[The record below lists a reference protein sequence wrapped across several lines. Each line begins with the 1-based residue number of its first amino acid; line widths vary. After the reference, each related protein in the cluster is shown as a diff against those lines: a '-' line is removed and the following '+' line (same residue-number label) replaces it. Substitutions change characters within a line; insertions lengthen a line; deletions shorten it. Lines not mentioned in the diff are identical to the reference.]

1 MLFKAVVVDTELD
14 AYTSNGET
22 YVLIQQLK
30 EAFGQHLS
38 YSSFMRRKYKI
49 VRSENEQ
56 CCPSSILEEYKAR
69 GLVAG
74 PSQRCTAVSLAQ
86 GRELAECCRSCM
98 EGESTNSSS
107 EPANVDVSAAL
118 TTEQTQPPLL
128 SASSERESDGD
139 PSNFD
144 MNAVTTEQT
153 QPPSLANSS
162 SEQETD
168 GEPANVDVNAVTT
181 EQTQVSVAANPATG
195 TVVVERF
202 LQLRATDYPTFAV
215 ELKELTRYLSE
226 PLSTRRRGDPL
237 AQSTVQA
244 TERRLLSTVLLMYIA
259 CFIIL
264 Y

>member
-14 AYTSNGET
+14 AFTSNGET

-74 PSQRCTAVSLAQ
+74 PSQRCTAVTLAQ
-86 GRELAECCRSCM
+86 GRQLAECCRSCS

-107 EPANVDVSAAL
+107 EQQNDCEPANVDVSA
-118 TTEQTQPPLL
+118 
-128 SASSERESDGD
+128 
-139 PSNFD
+139 
-144 MNAVTTEQT
+144 VTTEQT
-153 QPPSLANSS
+153 QLALVSVANSS
-162 SEQETD
+162 SEQGCD
-168 GEPANVDVNAVTT
+168 GEPANVDVSAVTT

-202 LQLRATDYPTFAV
+202 LQLRANDFPTFAG

-244 TERRLLSTVLLMYIA
+244 TERRLLSTVSLMYRM
-259 CFIIL
+259 L
-264 Y
+264 YNCISTCMHR